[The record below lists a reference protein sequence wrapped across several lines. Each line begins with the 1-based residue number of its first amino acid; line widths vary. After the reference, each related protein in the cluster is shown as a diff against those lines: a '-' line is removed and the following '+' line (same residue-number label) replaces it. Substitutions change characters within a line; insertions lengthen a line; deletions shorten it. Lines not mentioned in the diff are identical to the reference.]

1 MIFEIECE
9 IGRGFFRFFAGCGEL
24 LFFFLSGSRDSGV
37 DFVDVVLLI
46 SAFGVA
52 VGFREVEFRLF
63 GFIGEFVTFRYWDF
77 MYL

>member
-1 MIFEIECE
+1 MWGVII
-9 IGRGFFRFFAGCGEL
+9 
-24 LFFFLSGSRDSGV
+24 FFFKWELSDSGV

-46 SAFGVA
+46 LAFGVA